1 MVMILGIGIDV
12 IEVRR
17 IRAALENR
25 RTGAR
30 FRARVFT
37 DGEIGYCSRRRNGHE
52 SFAARF
58 AAKEATM
65 KALGHGFGQGIGW
78 RDIEVVRSDG
88 PPSVRLSGAARK
100 YADALGVQRVH
111 LSLTH
116 TAELAVAYVIA
127 EGTARES

>member
-1 MVMILGIGIDV
+1 MIVGIGIDV
-12 IEVRR
+12 IEVGR
-17 IRAALENR
+17 IRAALENP

-37 DGEIGYCSRRRNGHE
+37 GEEIGYCSRRRNGHE

-78 RDIEVVRSDG
+78 REIEVVRGDG
-88 PPSVRLSGAARK
+88 APTVRLYGAAQK
-100 YADALGVQRVH
+100 YADALGVRRVH

-116 TAELAVAYVIA
+116 TADLAIAYVIA
-127 EGTARES
+127 EGIPRQS

>member
-1 MVMILGIGIDV
+1 MILGIGIDA
-12 IEVRR
+12 IEVAR
-17 IRAALENR
+17 IRAALDNK

-30 FRARVFT
+30 FRERVFT
-37 DGEIGYCSRRRNGHE
+37 EEEIAYCSRRRNGHE

-78 RDIEVVRSDG
+78 REIEVVRGDG
-88 PPSVRLSGAARK
+88 PPAVRLSGAARK
-100 YADALGVQRVH
+100 YADALGVRRVH

-116 TAELAVAYVIA
+116 TADLAIAYVIA
-127 EGTARES
+127 EGAARGS